1 VIIEGNAQSGCDM
14 IQRTHDVP
22 AGVGRFA
29 ECYAYHVERA
39 FRRDMSLAWKIRKG
53 LIREPAPLSADN
65 KAELRRVL
73 ADFETMQISQ
83 AR

>member
-1 VIIEGNAQSGCDM
+1 LPNV
-14 IQRTHDVP
+14 THITWSR
-22 AGVGRFA
+22 RFA
-29 ECYAYHVERA
+29 AT
-39 FRRDMSLAWKIRKG
+39 SLAWKIRKG
-53 LIREPAPLSADN
+53 LIREPAPLSAEN